1 MVKNDDEFALL
12 YSSNPPNH
20 EQISIEV
27 TLFSSAPVLSH
38 IYCMEGRAVTYK
50 ILQLACPQ
58 SIVLIEWMLV
68 RHGLESGDF
77 LFLGDDFLGCV
88 VEDGFHCFYLVFYAG
103 LKRKERN
110 VH

>member
-1 MVKNDDEFALL
+1 MKGIVA
-12 YSSNPPNH
+12 
-20 EQISIEV
+20 
-27 TLFSSAPVLSH
+27 
-38 IYCMEGRAVTYK
+38 YK
-50 ILQLACPQ
+50 ILQLARPQ
-58 SIVLIEWMLV
+58 SIVLVEWMLV